1 MLIPFSSVVYTF
13 NLNVLYCF
21 FVVIVGI
28 VVVVVFLCVYLP

>member
-1 MLIPFSSVVYTF
+1 MLIPFPSVVYTF

-28 VVVVVFLCVYLP
+28 VFVVVFLCVYLP